1 MHPKNLIT
9 TDFIDLDA
17 SSNACLYSR
26 DEVRKDA
33 IIFSHKIQRVDY
45 ENRHIA
51 HEKFL
56 SYRARL
62 N

>member
-17 SSNACLYSR
+17 SSNVCVPGMKSGKTQLS
-26 DEVRKDA
+26 
-33 IIFSHKIQRVDY
+33 SLKIQRVDY
-45 ENRHIA
+45 ENPHIP
-51 HEKFL
+51 HKKFL